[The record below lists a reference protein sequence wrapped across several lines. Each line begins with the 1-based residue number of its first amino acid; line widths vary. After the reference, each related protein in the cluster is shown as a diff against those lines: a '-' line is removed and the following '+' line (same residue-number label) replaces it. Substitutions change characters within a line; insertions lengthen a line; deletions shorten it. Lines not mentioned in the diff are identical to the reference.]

1 MNFSRSAAHSPYME
15 WAKLCS
21 TAKYNLA
28 TSGVA
33 SYPLANLGISAEELE
48 INGLNSYG
56 YEPLVAAIA
65 ERYGVSADCVFTTA
79 GTSLAN
85 HFALAV
91 TTEPGDEILI
101 EQPTYELLLSTAQ
114 YLGLN
119 IRRFQRPSARGF
131 QPDLDELAR
140 ALFSG
145 TKLVVL
151 TNLHNPSG
159 VLLSHDVLRQLGE
172 LAGRT
177 GAKVLVDEVYLEM
190 LFDQRPP
197 TAFHLDP
204 ERFLITNSLTK
215 AYGLSGLRC
224 GWVLASPELAHRMWR
239 INDLYS
245 ATPVFP
251 GEQLSVLAFRKLEQ
265 IGARAKELLDTNRAA
280 LRNLLEQR
288 SDLETIFPEYGTICF
303 PKLRSG
309 NSDDLCALLR
319 EQFDTTIVPGRFF
332 ESPEHFRIGIGGE
345 IESVGQAL
353 RQLSRGLDAY
363 RAQQAT

>member
-1 MNFSRSAAHSPYME
+1 MKLPRSSAHSPYME

-33 SYPLANLGISAEELE
+33 SYPLANLGVSAHQME
-48 INGLNSYG
+48 INGPNSYG
-56 YEPLVAAIA
+56 YEPLVDAIA
-65 ERYGVSADCVFTTA
+65 ERYRVSRDCVFTTA

-85 HFALAV
+85 HFALAA
-91 TTEPGDEILI
+91 TTEPGDEVLI

-119 IRRFQRPSARGF
+119 VCRFQRPATRAF

-140 ALFSG
+140 ALSIK
-145 TKLVVL
+145 TKLIVL

-159 VLLSHDVLRQLGE
+159 VLLSNNVLRETGE
-172 LAGRT
+172 LAGRY
-177 GAKVLVDEVYLEM
+177 GARVLVDEVYLEM
-190 LFDQRPP
+190 LFEQRPP

-215 AYGLSGLRC
+215 AYGLSGIRC
-224 GWVLASPELAHRMWR
+224 GWVIAARELIQSMWR

-251 GEQLSVLAFRKLEQ
+251 GEQLSVIAFEKLEQ
-265 IGARAKELLDTNRAA
+265 ISARAKELLDTNQAA
-280 LRNLLEQR
+280 LRTLFEQR
-288 SDLETIFPEYGTICF
+288 SDLETVLPEYGTICF
-303 PKLRSG
+303 PKLKSG
-309 NSDDLCALLR
+309 NSDALCGLLR
-319 EQFDTTIVPGRFF
+319 EKFDTTVVPGRFF
-332 ESPEHFRIGIGGE
+332 ESPQHFRIGIGGE

-363 RAQQAT
+363 AAQQTT